1 MLDELDYEILRLISK
16 SPKVS
21 VSQIAGILKI
31 DETIIDSRLFV
42 LCQPTQ
48 YSQFVNYKIA
58 DPNSSYVIMED
69 NSCALTLFGKSVLSN
84 YLLTRQHETRNLY
97 ESRFWKFAPIAISII
112 SLLKSYGFI

>member
-16 SPKVS
+16 TPKVT
-21 VSQIAGILKI
+21 VSQIADILKI
-31 DETIIDSRLFV
+31 DEPIIEDRLFV

-69 NSCALTLFGKSVLSN
+69 NICTLTLVVKSGLSN
-84 YLLTRQHETRNLY
+84 
-97 ESRFWKFAPIAISII
+97 
-112 SLLKSYGFI
+112 